1 MLDEPMNP
9 VERYLYGINIKL
21 DAIVDMLSSLIEVY
35 ANQND
40 ITIEEVKVKE
50 TIVKP
55 KRTRKAH

>member
-21 DAIVDMLSSLIEVY
+21 DAFVDMLSSLIEVY